1 MHRQTLA
8 LAGAFLVVTSL
19 EGARPAR
26 AEHPA
31 IARAERAIASGRV
44 TPSRD
49 IAPLLSAL
57 RRARTVEEK
66 RELVDAIADL
76 GETDGNSPNA
86 VKSYLLAEAPAVL
99 LEVARNGHDPFLQG
113 DAIAALRGM
122 DVPRSVLEE
131 AAAIAEAD
139 PDEFVRSR
147 GEILQ
152 NFIAGLPKENEAAT
166 HRPVETAAAK
176 AAIAQL
182 DELGVGVSTESLRT
196 AARDGNAE
204 IVAALLA
211 AGVAPDTGVAD
222 LTQTPL
228 YLATFV
234 GCSTQGEETD
244 WLVETVRHLVEAGAD
259 LTIQDDNHNTVLTSA
274 AQMCGPRIV
283 TLLVEAGAKVDARN
297 GSGLTPLG
305 IALVMKKLDAAEA
318 LVKKGARLTRA
329 ERAMVEP
336 GATDAR
342 AKALIKKASGGG

>member
-1 MHRQTLA
+1 MRAKAFA
-8 LAGAFLVVTSL
+8 LAAVALGVSALAAPSPL
-19 EGARPAR
+19 R

-31 IARAERAIASGRV
+31 IARAERAIAAGKV
-44 TPSRD
+44 VPSRD

-57 RRARTVEEK
+57 RRASTVEEK

-86 VKSYLLAEAPAVL
+86 VKSYLVAEAPPVL
-99 LEVARNGHDPFLQG
+99 LEVAKNGHDPFLQG
-113 DAIAALRGM
+113 DALAALRGM

-131 AAAIAEAD
+131 GAAIAEAD
-139 PDEFVRSR
+139 PDAFVRSR
-147 GEILQ
+147 GEILR
-152 NFIAGLPKENEAAT
+152 NFIAGLPEEDETTT
-166 HRPVETAAAK
+166 HRPVESAAAK

-211 AGVAPDTGVAD
+211 AGVAPDTGVRD
-222 LTQTPL
+222 LHETPL
-228 YLATFV
+228 YLATFI

-244 WLVETVRHLVEAGAD
+244 WLVETVRHLVDAGAD
-259 LTIQDDNHNTVLTSA
+259 LTIEDDNHNTVLISA

-283 TLLVEAGAKVDARN
+283 TALVDGGAKVGARN

-305 IALVMKKLDAAEA
+305 IALVHQKLDVAEA
-318 LVKKGARLTRA
+318 LVKKGARLTRE

-336 GATDAR
+336 GMTDAR
-342 AKALIKKASGGG
+342 GKALIKRASGGS